1 MLLNQV
7 VIAVFE
13 IFGNKCSFL
22 DHFRVFSSITNVFFE
37 LVNAR
42 ELVGK
47 HFFSTRFFHSRDK
60 KQIRT
65 GQYYN
70 SCRFDHIRHHLRT
83 HRNAETVG
91 QCPNA
96 ATVSAML
103 LSAFPGFLYVLR
115 KYVKSTYKTKSFLLA
130 SYTNKILRIT

>member
-47 HFFSTRFFHSRDK
+47 HFFFHKIFPQQAGTRNKFERVSN
-60 KQIRT
+60 
-65 GQYYN
+65 N

-83 HRNAETVG
+83 HQNAETVG

-103 LSAFPGFLYVLR
+103 LYQPFPDFCTYCE
-115 KYVKSTYKTKSFLLA
+115 ST
-130 SYTNKILRIT
+130 